1 MAGFKPAPSDEP
13 ASHRLY
19 NFHDTHEIRSR
30 ERRGLAMNS
39 PVMLKHLKKASGKP
53 TIYIDGYPTGDGLP
67 MSATDFH
74 GRQISTFSDQL
85 RDYFQNDPLVYVGTN
100 SFVYYDPVNKNKKVA
115 PDIYIVLGVSSFP
128 ARRSFYTWAEGASPT
143 VVFEF
148 LSEET
153 EKADKGEK
161 LRKYF
166 EEIGILEY
174 FVHQP
179 EGTAP
184 VEFRGWRRT
193 QRGIVEIP
201 EDAREF
207 RKSEALDLWFG
218 WEEQPDKVRLLRPYL
233 PDGTPLPTLTEAH
246 RHAQEAEE
254 RAQDAIH
261 AQREAEALAQDAIH
275 AQREAEERAQDAVH
289 AQREAEERAQ
299 DAIRA
304 QREAEERAR
313 EEARKRAELE
323 AELARMREEL
333 RKRGQSA

>member
-1 MAGFKPAPSDEP
+1 
-13 ASHRLY
+13 
-19 NFHDTHEIRSR
+19 
-30 ERRGLAMNS
+30 MNS

-53 TIYIDGYPTGDGLP
+53 TIYIEGYPTGDGLP

-85 RDYFQNDPLVYVGTN
+85 RDYFQNDPLVYVGTD
-100 SFVYYDPVNKNKKVA
+100 SFVYYDPVDKNKKVA

-153 EKADKGEK
+153 KKEDTGEK

-166 EEIGILEY
+166 EDIGVLEY

-184 VEFRGWRRT
+184 VEFYGWRRT
-193 QRGIVEIP
+193 PMGIEEIP
-201 EDAREF
+201 EDAREL

-233 PDGTPLPTLTEAH
+233 PDGTPLPTLAEAH
-246 RHAQEAEE
+246 RHA
-254 RAQDAIH
+254 
-261 AQREAEALAQDAIH
+261 REAVR
-275 AQREAEERAQDAVH
+275 AQREAEERAQEAEERAQEAVR

-299 DAIRA
+299 ESAHAQREAKERAQESAHA
-304 QREAEERAR
+304 QREAEELAR

-323 AELARMREEL
+323 AELSRLREEL

>member
-1 MAGFKPAPSDEP
+1 
-13 ASHRLY
+13 
-19 NFHDTHEIRSR
+19 
-30 ERRGLAMNS
+30 MNS
-39 PVMLKHLKKASGKP
+39 PLMLKHLKKASGKP

-85 RDYFQNDPLVYVGTN
+85 RDYFENNPLVYVGTD
-100 SFVYYDPVNKNKKVA
+100 SFVYYDPVDKNKKVA
-115 PDIYIVLGVSSFP
+115 PDIYVVLGVSSFP

-153 EKADKGEK
+153 EKEDKGEK

-166 EEIGILEY
+166 EEIGVLEY

-193 QRGIVEIP
+193 ETGIEEIP
-201 EDAREF
+201 EDAREL
-207 RKSEALDLWFG
+207 RKSEALELWFG

-233 PDGTPLPTLTEAH
+233 PDGTPLPTLAEAH
-246 RHAQEAEE
+246 RHAREAVRAQREAEEHAQEAEE
-254 RAQDAIH
+254 RAQ
-261 AQREAEALAQDAIH
+261 EAVR
-275 AQREAEERAQDAVH
+275 AQREAEERAQESAH
-289 AQREAEERAQ
+289 AQREAEEL
-299 DAIRA
+299 
-304 QREAEERAR
+304 AR

-323 AELARMREEL
+323 AELSRLREEL

>member
-1 MAGFKPAPSDEP
+1 
-13 ASHRLY
+13 
-19 NFHDTHEIRSR
+19 
-30 ERRGLAMNS
+30 MNS
-39 PVMLKHLKKASGKP
+39 PLMLKHLKKTSGKP
-53 TIYIDGYPTGDGLP
+53 TIYIEGYPTGDGLP

-85 RDYFQNDPLVYVGTN
+85 RDYFQNNPLVYVGTD
-100 SFVYYDPVNKNKKVA
+100 SFVYYDPTDKNKKVA
-115 PDIYIVLGVSSFP
+115 PDIYVVLGVSSFP

-153 EKADKGEK
+153 EKEDKGEK

-166 EEIGILEY
+166 EDIGVLEY
-174 FVHQP
+174 FIHQP

-184 VEFRGWRRT
+184 MEFRGWRRT
-193 QRGIVEIP
+193 EMGIEEIP
-201 EDAREF
+201 EDEREL
-207 RKSEALDLWFG
+207 RKSEALELWFG

-233 PDGTPLPTLTEAH
+233 PDGTPLPTLTEAR

-254 RAQDAIH
+254 RAQ
-261 AQREAEALAQDAIH
+261 EAVR
-275 AQREAEERAQDAVH
+275 AQREAEERAQESAH
-289 AQREAEERAQ
+289 
-299 DAIRA
+299 A

-323 AELARMREEL
+323 AELSRMREDT
-333 RKRGQSA
+333 

>member
-1 MAGFKPAPSDEP
+1 
-13 ASHRLY
+13 
-19 NFHDTHEIRSR
+19 
-30 ERRGLAMNS
+30 
-39 PVMLKHLKKASGKP
+39 MLKHLKKASGKP

-85 RDYFQNDPLVYVGTN
+85 RDYFQNDPLVYVGTD
-100 SFVYYDPVNKNKKVA
+100 SFVYYDPVDKNKKVA

-153 EKADKGEK
+153 KKEDTGEK

-166 EEIGILEY
+166 EDIGVLEY

-184 VEFRGWRRT
+184 VEFYGWRRT
-193 QRGIVEIP
+193 PMGIEEIP
-201 EDAREF
+201 EDAREL

-233 PDGTPLPTLTEAH
+233 PDGTPLPTLAEAH
-246 RHAQEAEE
+246 RHAREAVRAQREAEERAQEAEEHAQEAEEHAQEAEE
-254 RAQDAIH
+254 RAQ
-261 AQREAEALAQDAIH
+261 EAEERAQEAVR
-275 AQREAEERAQDAVH
+275 AQREAEERAQESAHAQREAKERAQESAH
-289 AQREAEERAQ
+289 AQREAEEL
-299 DAIRA
+299 
-304 QREAEERAR
+304 AR

-323 AELARMREEL
+323 AELSRLREEL